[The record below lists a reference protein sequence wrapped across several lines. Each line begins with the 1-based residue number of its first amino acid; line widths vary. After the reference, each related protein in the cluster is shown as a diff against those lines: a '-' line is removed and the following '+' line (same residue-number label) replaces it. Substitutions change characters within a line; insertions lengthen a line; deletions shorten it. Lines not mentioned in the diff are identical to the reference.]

1 MKPDARGELTP
12 KHKPYSGKFFMSGA
26 AAGRVFVFD
35 PELRLAPAQYAG
47 NVLSAI
53 PPEEW
58 AKELAPF
65 IGREARRRGAPI
77 RIEGEH
83 ITLRLDGEWR
93 RWRYDE
99 AFSKLSRSRSR
110 KRRSSWGS
118 RRRSWCRSFRSSGA
132 QPDRPNLS
140 RKSRGLV

>member
-1 MKPDARGELTP
+1 
-12 KHKPYSGKFFMSGA
+12 MSGA

-35 PELRLAPAQYAG
+35 PGVRLEPAQYHG

-53 PPEEW
+53 GAEEW

-65 IGREARRRGAPI
+65 IACEAKRRGAPI

-83 ITLRLDGEWR
+83 ITVRLEGEWK

-99 AFSKLSRSRSR
+99 AFAKLIPIKVAKASQQQGVVPR
-110 KRRSSWGS
+110 
-118 RRRSWCRSFRSSGA
+118 A
-132 QPDRPNLS
+132 
-140 RKSRGLV
+140 LVQIVGE

>member
-1 MKPDARGELTP
+1 
-12 KHKPYSGKFFMSGA
+12 MSGA

-35 PELRLAPAQYAG
+35 PEVRLAPAQYAG

-58 AKELAPF
+58 ARELAPF
-65 IGREARRRGAPI
+65 IAREARRRGAPI

-83 ITLRLDGEWR
+83 VTIRLDGEWR

-99 AFSKLSRSRSR
+99 AFSKLIPLKVAKS
-110 KRRSSWGS
+110 
-118 RRRSWCRSFRSSGA
+118 A
-132 QPDRPNLS
+132 QQAGISPPQ
-140 RKSRGLV
+140 LVQIVSE